1 MNCERQRVLSKV
13 SYCSRYESVQR
24 QTESRYTRSIIM
36 TGCFYV
42 EDRLM
47 GVITTRRLE
56 AGEKFG
62 PVPPTLTL
70 AEPTVLIGH
79 RTCDTLP
86 DIHTVKV
93 SRV

>member
-1 MNCERQRVLSKV
+1 MYNRKCFV
-13 SYCSRYESVQR
+13 VQGR
-24 QTESRYTRSIIM
+24 R
-36 TGCFYV
+36 
-42 EDRLM
+42 M
-47 GVITTRRLE
+47 GVISTSRLE

-70 AEPTVLIGH
+70 AEPTMLIGH

-93 SRV
+93 N

>member
-1 MNCERQRVLSKV
+1 
-13 SYCSRYESVQR
+13 
-24 QTESRYTRSIIM
+24 
-36 TGCFYV
+36 
-42 EDRLM
+42 M
-47 GVITTRRLE
+47 GVITTSRLE

-70 AEPTVLIGH
+70 AEPTILIGH

-93 SRV
+93 NRILVL

>member
-1 MNCERQRVLSKV
+1 
-13 SYCSRYESVQR
+13 
-24 QTESRYTRSIIM
+24 
-36 TGCFYV
+36 
-42 EDRLM
+42 M
-47 GVITTRRLE
+47 GVISTSRLE

-70 AEPTVLIGH
+70 AEPTTLIGH

-93 SRV
+93 IRGLSVNFLHLRDSDSFRMNCEFAHQLSNILIHDLLFLPISTIEARVS

>member
-1 MNCERQRVLSKV
+1 MICRIVSLPMILSV
-13 SYCSRYESVQR
+13 SVQGR
-24 QTESRYTRSIIM
+24 R
-36 TGCFYV
+36 
-42 EDRLM
+42 M
-47 GVITTRRLE
+47 GVITTSRLE

-70 AEPTVLIGH
+70 AEPTMLIGH

-93 SRV
+93 NCM

>member
-1 MNCERQRVLSKV
+1 
-13 SYCSRYESVQR
+13 
-24 QTESRYTRSIIM
+24 
-36 TGCFYV
+36 
-42 EDRLM
+42 M
-47 GVITTRRLE
+47 GVITTSRLA

-70 AEPTVLIGH
+70 AEPTLLIGH

-93 SRV
+93 NYISALCRKSAYVNDSLFIIRMLYKDSY